1 MKWVIYIFLLLSGCG
16 HDLSKQVVS
25 NSKIDTLILV
35 DSESKFYTSEERD
48 TLNVSNFY
56 SEESY
61 ILLGEIEVDLVNY
74 DLYTVSRKTEVC
86 DGFHYTSF
94 LLFRNE
100 SEEIRY
106 VVLNDDISCFVDVD
120 QNKIVVR
127 NENGE
132 LCLEEIEGFA
142 DEMVFECVDGLLQR

>member
-1 MKWVIYIFLLLSGCG
+1 MKWVIYIFVLLPGCG
-16 HDLSKQVVS
+16 TKMPKKGLSD
-25 NSKIDTLILV
+25 SKRDTLILV
-35 DSESKFYTSEERD
+35 DSESKCHTIEERD
-48 TLNVSNFY
+48 TLHVPNFY
-56 SEESY
+56 CEESY
-61 ILLGEIEVDLVNY
+61 ILLGELEVDSVNY

-106 VVLNDDISCFVDVD
+106 VVLDDDISCFVDVD
-120 QNKIVVR
+120 QNRIVVR

-142 DEMVFECVDGLLQR
+142 DEMVFECVDGLLER